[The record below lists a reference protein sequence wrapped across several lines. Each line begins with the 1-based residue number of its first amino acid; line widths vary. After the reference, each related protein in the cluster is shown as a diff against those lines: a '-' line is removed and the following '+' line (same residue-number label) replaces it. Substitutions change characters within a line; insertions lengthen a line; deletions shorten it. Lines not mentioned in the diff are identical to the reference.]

1 MRINGARALLECLKQ
16 EGVDTIFGYPG
27 GAVIPIY
34 DEIYKF
40 KDIRHILV
48 RHEQGAGHM
57 AEGYA
62 LATGKVGVC
71 LATSGPGAT
80 NLVTPITDA
89 MMDSVPLVAIT
100 GQVKTAAIGTD
111 AFQEADITGITM
123 PITKHNWLVKDVTKL
138 PEILAEAF
146 YIARSGRPGPVL
158 VDIPVDISRT
168 EFDYEPVL
176 SVSVPSYKP
185 TFEGNARQIKRAAEL
200 IAESERPILYVGGGA
215 VNAEAHEEVFQL
227 AELLD
232 LPVTTT
238 LKGLGAF
245 PETNPRSLGMLGMH
259 GTAYANY
266 AVHDTDLLIAVGARF
281 DDRVTGKSDAWV
293 PKAKIIHIDVDPAEI
308 GKVLQPDVPIVGD
321 VKQVLTELL
330 KIVQPLKFPEWN
342 AKIAAWKSEFPLCYA
357 NDKQLHGQ
365 SVIESIGKVTNHEAI
380 IVTDVGQHQMWAA
393 QFYGYTRPHQMITSG
408 GLGTMGFG
416 LPAGIGAQFGRP
428 DQEVFIITGDGS
440 IQMCIQELMVATIY
454 KLPITIC
461 ILNNQYLGMVRQWQ
475 ELFWDS
481 RYSSV
486 DLEASP
492 DFMLLAQA
500 YGAKGIRVDRPE
512 EVDAAL
518 ALARSITDRPTLI
531 DFRIAKEENV
541 YPMIPSGGIIE
552 NMVVQRPSDLA
563 ALDPYM
569 ESELVEDDIQV
580 LAAKK

>member
-80 NLVTPITDA
+80 NLVTPLADA
-89 MMDSVPLVAIT
+89 MMDSVPIVAIT

-123 PITKHNWLVKDVTKL
+123 PITKHNWLVKDITKL

-158 VDIPVDISRT
+158 VDIPVDLSRAYF
-168 EFDYEPVL
+168 EYEPVL

-200 IAESERPILYVGGGA
+200 IAESKQPILYVGGGA
-215 VNAEAHEEVFQL
+215 VNAEANEEVLKL
-227 AELLD
+227 AELCD
-232 LPVTTT
+232 IPVTTT

-245 PETNPRSLGMLGMH
+245 PETHERSLGMLGMH

-266 AVHDTDLLIAVGARF
+266 AVHETDLLIAVGARF
-281 DDRVTGKSDAWV
+281 DDRVTGKTDEWV
-293 PKAKIIHIDVDPAEI
+293 PQAKIIHIDVDPAEI

-321 VKQVLTELL
+321 VKYVLRELL
-330 KIVQPLKFPEWN
+330 KIVKPMHFPQWN
-342 AKIAAWKSEFPLCYA
+342 EKIDAWKKEYPLCFA
-357 NDKQLHGQ
+357 LDKKLHGQ
-365 SVIESIGKVTNHEAI
+365 AVIKRIGELSNHQAI
-380 IVTDVGQHQMWAA
+380 VVTDVGQHQMWAA
-393 QFYGYTRPHQMITSG
+393 QFYGYTRPHQLITSA
-408 GLGTMGFG
+408 GLGTMGYG

-428 DQEVFIITGDGS
+428 DQDVFIISGDGS

-454 KLPITIC
+454 KLPIKIC

-486 DLEASP
+486 NLEASP
-492 DFMLLAQA
+492 DFVKLAEA
-500 YGAKGIRVDRPE
+500 YGAKGIRVESPND
-512 EVDAAL
+512 VDKAL
-518 ALARSITDRPTLI
+518 ADAMANTDGPTLI
-531 DFRIAKEENV
+531 DFRITKEENV
-541 YPMIPSGGIIE
+541 YPMIPAGGLVA

-569 ESELVEDDIQV
+569 QSELIEDDIEV
-580 LAAKK
+580 LAAKS